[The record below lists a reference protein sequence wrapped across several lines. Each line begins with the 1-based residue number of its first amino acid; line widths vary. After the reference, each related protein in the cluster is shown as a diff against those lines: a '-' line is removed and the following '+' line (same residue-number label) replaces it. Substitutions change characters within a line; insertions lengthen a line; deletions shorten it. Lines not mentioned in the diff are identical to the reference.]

1 MEEQTAPQF
10 RKLMQDIIPMTKIM
24 DMIVTLMKNTW
35 AMKIIMHKKKKII
48 QLMIMLQVNT
58 HMDGM
63 TSLKK
68 KNWKVSSRGHMILTP
83 KMSMMSMEPEK
94 ENIQL
99 PKNIWPD
106 LEKITNWA

>member
-1 MEEQTAPQF
+1 
-10 RKLMQDIIPMTKIM
+10 MQDIIPMTKIM

-48 QLMIMLQVNT
+48 QLMIMLQVNI

-68 KNWKVSSRGHMILTP
+68 KN
-83 KMSMMSMEPEK
+83 
-94 ENIQL
+94 
-99 PKNIWPD
+99 
-106 LEKITNWA
+106 